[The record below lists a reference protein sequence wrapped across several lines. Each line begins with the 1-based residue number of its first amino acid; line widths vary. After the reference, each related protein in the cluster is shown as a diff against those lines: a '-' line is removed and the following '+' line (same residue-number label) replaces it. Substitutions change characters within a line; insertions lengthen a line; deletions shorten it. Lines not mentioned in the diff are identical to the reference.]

1 MRDYSAEE
9 MQRFVE
15 AIDSLMAD
23 TESAVYRYFMR
34 FGPLLPGDAREAAL
48 IDAMMM
54 LVEKYG
60 DAVAWLTVDWLD
72 LAYVP
77 RAEDRPSMKML
88 HDAATEALATATAPD
103 RELMAEAIRKACR
116 FVGTSKGARAAAG
129 KQAAAYAAAEAK
141 RRGYTLIDRT
151 IALADADAR
160 QLGMSPLGLQVIWQP
175 RGAHTCA
182 FCTMVASNGWRVASK
197 DVLSEYIGHVHD
209 NCHCTLIFKPADAAV
224 GGVTP
229 KKYLDRLYSVIETDE
244 DGKEYVTTADGR
256 RIPHYRIDGKVSSG
270 YWEEVTLALRRKDY
284 AEPEEHARI
293 LAQQRAQY
301 ARTHPKEDKQD
312 E

>member
-23 TESAVYRYFMR
+23 TESAVYKYFMR
-34 FGPLLPGDAREAAL
+34 YGPLLPGDAREAAL

-77 RAEDRPSMKML
+77 RAKDRPSMKML
-88 HDAATEALATATAPD
+88 HDAATEALATAAAPD

-141 RRGYTLIDRT
+141 RRGYTLVDRT

-160 QLGMSPLGLQVIWQP
+160 QRGLSPLGLQVIWQP

-182 FCTMVASNGWRVASK
+182 FCTMLASNSWRVASRET
-197 DVLSEYIGHVHD
+197 LGEYRDHIHP
-209 NCHCTLIFKPADAAV
+209 NRHCTLIFKPADAAV
-224 GGVTP
+224 GGITP
-229 KKYLDRLYSVIETDE
+229 QKYLDRLNSVVEVDA
-244 DGKEYVTTADGR
+244 DGEEYVTTSDGR
-256 RIPHYRIDGKVSSG
+256 RIPHYRADGKVSSG